1 MDKKKE
7 KIFEYFRGTTENDEL
22 YKALCEFYENRTEMN
37 RPVTLRAA
45 KMITKELEELAPK
58 NDIKKIAIINQSIY
72 YGWRGLFPL
81 KNTNP
86 LNSAHQ
92 AMHNPNFNNMSPAEL
107 EELAKKTHIRGEKK
121 G

>member
-45 KMITKELEELAPK
+45 KMIIKELEKLAPK
-58 NDIKKIAIINQSIY
+58 NDKKKIAIINQSIY

-86 LNSAHQ
+86 LNSAQ
-92 AMHNPNFNNMSPAEL
+92 QDMYNPNFNGMSPEELKEL
-107 EELAKKTHIRGEKK
+107 EKLTRINGEKL